1 MLSKSSKI
9 GFLFEDS
16 DVVKPLMSQR
26 DLRSKNRALTL
37 ECKKTGEAAV
47 DNSTVNLL
55 STQTTQ
61 VSTLLN
67 TKKRLEIGNERP
79 SIFRQPPPSTVQII
93 AESPV
98 CLTSEEHK
106 ARSRTSPHHS
116 ANQNASSSSNAKKRK
131 IEGNRLPL
139 IIFFTDIVVQDS
151 QSSQSSK
158 KRKLNVE
165 EVK

>member
-16 DVVKPLMSQR
+16 DAVKPLMSQR

-47 DNSTVNLL
+47 DNSTGNFL

-67 TKKRLEIGNERP
+67 TKKRLEIGNQRP
-79 SIFRQPPPSTVQII
+79 SIFRQPHITTVHII

-98 CLTSEEHK
+98 CLPSEEHK
-106 ARSRTSPHHS
+106 TRSRTSPHHS
-116 ANQNASSSSNAKKRK
+116 ANQNASSSSNVKKRK
-131 IEGNRLPL
+131 IEGNYLLPHL
-139 IIFFTDIVVQDS
+139 FFTDIVQDS
-151 QSSQSSK
+151 QSNQSSK

-165 EVK
+165 ELK

>member
-16 DVVKPLMSQR
+16 DVVKPLQSQR
-26 DLRSKNRALTL
+26 DLRSKNRALTI
-37 ECKKTGEAAV
+37 EYKKTATAAE

-61 VSTLLN
+61 ASTLLN

-79 SIFRQPPPSTVQII
+79 SIFRQPLATNVQVI
-93 AESPV
+93 AESQ
-98 CLTSEEHK
+98 LTLPSEEHNV
-106 ARSRTSPHHS
+106 RSRTSPHHS

-131 IEGNRLPL
+131 IEGNHLLPH
-139 IIFFTDIVVQDS
+139 IFFTDIVQDS
-151 QSSQSSK
+151 QSNQSSK

-165 EVK
+165 ELK